1 MYNMLEQGRR
11 QRVGLQTTP
20 PPPPTTLCSI
30 EKKRE
35 GERREGKWM
44 VRKKERLEEG

>member
-11 QRVGLQTTP
+11 QRVGLQTT

-35 GERREGKWM
+35 GERREGKWT
-44 VRKKERLEEG
+44 VGKKERLEEG